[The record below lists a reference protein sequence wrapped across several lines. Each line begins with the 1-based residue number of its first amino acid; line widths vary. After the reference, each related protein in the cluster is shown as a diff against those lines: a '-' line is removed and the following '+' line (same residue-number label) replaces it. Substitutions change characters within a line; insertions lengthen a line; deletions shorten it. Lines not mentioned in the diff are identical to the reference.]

1 MTSFE
6 WSGVEGFIEDIDH
19 EADELVDDGTRWTAE
34 EGVETTTGRTRLS
47 SRATS
52 EGGLFTKIRG
62 TVIQFWNLHDYAIYV
77 EALYHRLDENIDL
90 ARVLRRVQKRLDR
103 TG

>member
-1 MTSFE
+1 MGDPN
-6 WSGVEGFIEDIDH
+6 GVEGFIEDIDH
-19 EADELVDDGTRWTAE
+19 EADELRVDDGTRWTAE
-34 EGVETTTGRTRLS
+34 EALDDYRKDAPVKTGNFR
-47 SRATS
+47 
-52 EGGLFTKIRG
+52 GGLFTKIRG

-77 EALYHRLDENIDL
+77 EALYHRLSDNIDM

>member
-6 WSGVEGFIEDIDH
+6 WEGVEGFIEDIDH

-34 EGVETTTGRTRLS
+34 EALDDYREDAPVKSGDFR
-47 SRATS
+47 
-52 EGGLFTKIRG
+52 GGLFTKIRG
-62 TVIQFWNLHDYAIYV
+62 SVIQFWNLHDYAIYV
-77 EALYHRLDENIDL
+77 EALYHRLDDNIDL
-90 ARVLRRVQKRLDR
+90 AKVLRRVQKRLDH

>member
-6 WSGVEGFIEDIDH
+6 WSGVEGFIEDIDQ
-19 EADELVDDGTRWTAE
+19 EADELVDDSTRFTAE
-34 EGVETTTGRTRLS
+34 EALDDYRKDAPVKTGNFR
-47 SRATS
+47 
-52 EGGLFTKIRG
+52 GGLFTKIRG

-77 EALYHRLDENIDL
+77 EALYHRLDDNIDL
-90 ARVLRRVQKRLDR
+90 AKVLRRVQKRLDR